1 MNDECMC
8 YCTRTCVP
16 VYTHTLHVQVR
27 QFKVSV
33 YLLLLHVPGAIFFY
47 VYENQR

>member
-1 MNDECMC
+1 MMNV
-8 YCTRTCVP
+8 CVIVHVHVLP
-16 VYTHTLHVQVR
+16 VYTHTVHVR
-27 QFKVSV
+27 QCKTSVSV